1 MCEKNKKI
9 EIIFSKQATPK
20 SIKVNSSKLNK
31 MNTFID
37 LSGYEITQDVF
48 NNLPSKR
55 KNAVSTI
62 YGYIYTDN
70 INDLYNL
77 PVIENKKQWIF
88 NYDNIIFILDL
99 VEMDMGN
106 NIIRLTCSNNNCS
119 KIAKFIKIKDINKQ
133 IKMDT

>member
-1 MCEKNKKI
+1 
-9 EIIFSKQATPK
+9 
-20 SIKVNSSKLNK
+20 

-48 NNLPSKR
+48 NELPSKR
-55 KNAVSTI
+55 KNAVSNI
-62 YGYIYTDN
+62 YGYIYTDK

-77 PVIENKKQWIF
+77 PVIENKTQWIF